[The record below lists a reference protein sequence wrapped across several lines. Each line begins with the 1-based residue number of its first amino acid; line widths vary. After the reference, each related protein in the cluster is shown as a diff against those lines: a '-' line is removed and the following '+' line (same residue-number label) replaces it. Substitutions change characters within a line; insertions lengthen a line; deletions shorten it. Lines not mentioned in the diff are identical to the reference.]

1 VPSRPA
7 SIRHEALRPATIR
20 SSAVGARHASRACAT
35 RLLEVVPALMRE
47 IRSEMRRSAPSA
59 LSVPS
64 FRALI
69 FAHTC
74 PGASIT
80 ELAEHLGVTLP
91 TASVAVD
98 KLAARGL
105 LLTAR
110 SAGQRRRS
118 LHLSAEGEQLV
129 RHARQHTVRALAARL
144 HRLPAAQLG
153 ALAQGLAELAN
164 HVADGHARRESN
176 GSEP

>member
-1 VPSRPA
+1 VRAA
-7 SIRHEALRPATIR
+7 SLR
-20 SSAVGARHASRACAT
+20 SSRGDAREASHDCAT
-35 RLLEVVPALMRE
+35 QLLEVVPALMRE
-47 IRSEMRRSAPSA
+47 IRGEMRRSAPSA

-69 FAHTC
+69 FAHTR

-110 SAGQRRRS
+110 SAGQRRRC
-118 LHLSAEGEQLV
+118 LHLSVEGERLV
-129 RHARQHTVRALAARL
+129 RHARLHTVQALAARL
-144 HRLPAAQLG
+144 QSLPAARLG
-153 ALAQGLAELAN
+153 ALAQGLAELAH
-164 HVADGHARRESN
+164 HVADGDARRPLN
-176 GSEP
+176 GSDA